1 MPSDAEWTNLST
13 FLGGETVAGGK
24 MKSTGTIQAGTGL
37 WQSPNTAATNES
49 GFTGLPGGMCDRTFG
64 GIGTNGA
71 WWSSS
76 EYSTNFALPRF
87 LNSSYGYAWGIY
99 YHMANGF
106 SVRCLR
112 D

>member
-1 MPSDAEWTNLST
+1 
-13 FLGGETVAGGK
+13 

-37 WQSPNTAATNES
+37 WQDPNRDATNAA
-49 GFTGLPGGMCDRTFG
+49 GFTGLPAASRNNVGEFN
-64 GIGTNGA
+64 GIIGNRGN

-76 EYSTNFALPRF
+76 ETSTTDPRYLF
-87 LNSSYGYAWGIY
+87 LDYGQSIAYRNVNTKVNGI
-99 YHMANGF
+99 